1 MESFSKNI
9 KEIVENQTI
18 SVEELSKQLGF
29 KYKGMI
35 YGWINGRVPRLKN
48 IVSFADYFN
57 VSLDYLF
64 GRIDIDSEAK
74 KYKKC
79 PPFDQQLKLILK
91 QKNIS
96 QNKLIKETNFSAG
109 HLYKWFNKKL
119 TPKMDT
125 IIELADYLGVSLDYL
140 VGREK

>member
-1 MESFSKNI
+1 MERFSKNI
-9 KEIVENQTI
+9 KEIVDNQSL

-29 KYKGMI
+29 KYKGII

-48 IVSFADYFN
+48 VVTFADYFN
-57 VSLDYLF
+57 LSLDYLF
-64 GRIDIDSEAK
+64 GRIDIDSEIK
-74 KYKKC
+74 KFKKC

-96 QNKLIKETNFSAG
+96 QNKLIRETNFSAG